1 MQRSVCLQGFDSVLK
16 WQQKEGTA
24 VTIGESIRYYRKKL
38 NLTQAQLAEAIFV
51 SRSTVAKWE
60 NGLGLPNP
68 ESMAA
73 LEQLFEIPASE
84 LATKEP
90 EAVIVKKNRSL
101 RTVGQIVGW
110 SAFCV
115 LLMAMLCLPFAIHRG
130 VYGFTPDM
138 AAGSYADRAYIDT
151 GDYRIYYFSF
161 EGDWGDGRR
170 WSDLQG
176 FKPVK
181 KHFWGCTVSED
192 DYAYKVFTKDNY
204 VVGRL
209 YTIKG
214 EGGYYNLIDKAGIY
228 KAAELG
234 TPAIWDIPS
243 ELITATTITI
253 SGVEYELQEGF
264 FFITNEPVRYFEI
277 GEEWYD
283 VE

>member
-1 MQRSVCLQGFDSVLK
+1 MEFKENLKQLRLQNG
-16 WQQKEGTA
+16 
-24 VTIGESIRYYRKKL
+24 
-38 NLTQAQLAEAIFV
+38 LTQAQLAEKLFV

-68 ESMAA
+68 ESMVAI
-73 LEQLFEIPASE
+73 EKLFDVVAEE

-90 EAVIVKKNRSL
+90 ERVIVKKNQKL
-101 RTVGQIVGW
+101 RWIGQIVGW
-110 SAFCV
+110 SIILV
-115 LLMAMLCLPFAIHRG
+115 LLIAMSYLAFAIHNG
-130 VYGFTPDM
+130 EYGFTPDM

-151 GDYRIYYFSF
+151 GDYRIYYFTF
-161 EGDWGDGRR
+161 EGDWEDGRH

-181 KHFWGCTVSED
+181 KHFWGCTLSED
-192 DYAYKVFTKDNY
+192 DYTYKVFTKDNY

-214 EGGYYNLIDKAGIY
+214 KGGYYNLIDKAGIY
-228 KAAELG
+228 KAEELG
-234 TPAIWDIPS
+234 TLAIWDIPS

-253 SGVEYELQEGF
+253 LGVEYELQEGF
-264 FFITNEPVRYFEI
+264 FFITNEPVRYFKI
-277 GEEWYD
+277 GDEWYD

>member
-1 MQRSVCLQGFDSVLK
+1 MEFKENLKQLRLQKG
-16 WQQKEGTA
+16 
-24 VTIGESIRYYRKKL
+24 
-38 NLTQAQLAEAIFV
+38 LTQAQLAEKLFV

-73 LEQLFEIPASE
+73 LEKLFDIVAEE

-90 EAVIVKKNRSL
+90 EGVIVKKNRKL
-101 RTVGQIVGW
+101 RWIGQIVAW
-110 SAFCV
+110 STILV
-115 LLMAMLCLPFAIHRG
+115 LLIAMSYLPFAIHNG
-130 VYGFTPDM
+130 KYGFTPDM
-138 AAGSYADRAYIDT
+138 VAGSYADEAYIDT
-151 GDYRIYYFSF
+151 GDYRIYYFTF
-161 EGDWGDGRR
+161 GGDWENGKH

-214 EGGYYNLIDKAGIY
+214 EGG
-228 KAAELG
+228 
-234 TPAIWDIPS
+234 
-243 ELITATTITI
+243 
-253 SGVEYELQEGF
+253 
-264 FFITNEPVRYFEI
+264 
-277 GEEWYD
+277 
-283 VE
+283 

>member
-1 MQRSVCLQGFDSVLK
+1 MEFKEKLK
-16 WQQKEGTA
+16 QLRMHKG
-24 VTIGESIRYYRKKL
+24 
-38 NLTQAQLAEAIFV
+38 LTQAQLAEKLFV

-68 ESMAA
+68 ESMAM
-73 LEQLFEIPASE
+73 LEELFDINAAE
-84 LATKEP
+84 LATEEP
-90 EAVIVKKNRSL
+90 EKVIVKKNRKL
-101 RTVGQIVGW
+101 RIVVQIVGW
-110 SAFCV
+110 SAIIF
-115 LLMAMLCLPFAIHRG
+115 LLIAMIYLPFAIHNG
-130 VYGFTPDM
+130 EYGFTPDM
-138 AAGSYADRAYIDT
+138 VAGSYADEAYIDT
-151 GDYRIYYFSF
+151 GDYRIYYFTF
-161 EGDWGDGRR
+161 EGDWEEGQH

-181 KHFWGCTVSED
+181 RHFWGCTVSED
-192 DYAYKVFTKDNY
+192 DYTYKVFTKDNY

-214 EGGYYNLIDKAGIY
+214 EGGYYNLLDKAGIY
-228 KAAELG
+228 KIEELG
-234 TPAIWDIPS
+234 TSAIWDIPG

-277 GEEWYD
+277 GDEWYD

>member
-1 MQRSVCLQGFDSVLK
+1 MEFKEKLK
-16 WQQKEGTA
+16 QLRKQKG
-24 VTIGESIRYYRKKL
+24 
-38 NLTQAQLAEAIFV
+38 LTQAQLADKLFV

-68 ESMAA
+68 ESMAT
-73 LEQLFEIPASE
+73 LENLFDIFAEE
-84 LATKEP
+84 LATEQP
-90 EAVIVKKNRSL
+90 EKVIVKKNRKL
-101 RTVGQIVGW
+101 RQIGQIVGW
-110 SAFCV
+110 SIILV
-115 LLMAMLCLPFAIHRG
+115 LFIAMSYLPFAIHNG
-130 VYGFTPDM
+130 EYGFTPDM
-138 AAGSYADRAYIDT
+138 AAGSYDDCAYIDT
-151 GDYRIYYFSF
+151 GDYRIYYFTF
-161 EGDWGDGRR
+161 GGDLENGRH

-181 KHFWGCTVSED
+181 KHFFGCTVSED

-228 KAAELG
+228 KAEEMG

-264 FFITNEPVRYFEI
+264 FFITNEPVRYFKI
-277 GEEWYD
+277 GEQWYD

>member
-1 MQRSVCLQGFDSVLK
+1 MEFKEKLK
-16 WQQKEGTA
+16 QLRIQKG
-24 VTIGESIRYYRKKL
+24 
-38 NLTQAQLAEAIFV
+38 LTQAQLADQLFV

-68 ESMAA
+68 ESMNT
-73 LEQLFEIPASE
+73 LEKLFDIFAEE
-84 LATKEP
+84 LATEEP
-90 EAVIVKKNRSL
+90 EKVIVKKNRKF
-101 RTVGQIVGW
+101 RRMGQIVGW
-110 SAFCV
+110 STILA
-115 LLMAMLCLPFAIHRG
+115 LLIAMSYLPFAIHKG
-130 VYGFTPDM
+130 EYGFTTDM
-138 AAGSYADRAYIDT
+138 AAGSYDDEAYIDT
-151 GDYRIYYFSF
+151 GDYRIYYFTF
-161 EGDWGDGRR
+161 GGDWENGRH

-214 EGGYYNLIDKAGIY
+214 EGGYYNLIDKSGIY
-228 KAAELG
+228 KAEEPG
-234 TPAIWDIPS
+234 TPAIWVIPS

-264 FFITNEPVRYFEI
+264 FFITSEPVRYFEI

-283 VE
+283 IE

>member
-1 MQRSVCLQGFDSVLK
+1 MEFKENLKRLRMQKG
-16 WQQKEGTA
+16 
-24 VTIGESIRYYRKKL
+24 
-38 NLTQAQLAEAIFV
+38 LTQAQLAERLFV

-101 RTVGQIVGW
+101 RTVGQIVGG

-161 EGDWGDGRR
+161 EGDWEDGRR

-192 DYAYKVFTKDNY
+192 DYTYKVFTKDNS

-214 EGGYYNLIDKAGIY
+214 EKGYYNLLNKAGHY
-228 KAAELG
+228 AVEEQGAP
-234 TPAIWDIPS
+234 TVWDIPG
-243 ELITATTITI
+243 ELITATAITI
-253 SGVEYELQEGF
+253 DGVEYALEEGF
-264 FFITNEPVRYFEI
+264 FFITSEPVRYFKI
-277 GEEWYD
+277 DGEWYD

>member
-1 MQRSVCLQGFDSVLK
+1 MEFKEKLK
-16 WQQKEGTA
+16 QLRIQKG
-24 VTIGESIRYYRKKL
+24 
-38 NLTQAQLAEAIFV
+38 LTQAQLADKLFV

-68 ESMAA
+68 ESMAM
-73 LEQLFEIPASE
+73 LENLFDISAEE
-84 LATKEP
+84 LATEAP
-90 EAVIVKKNRSL
+90 EKVIVKKNRKL
-101 RTVGQIVGW
+101 RQLGQTVGW
-110 SAFCV
+110 SVIIV
-115 LLMAMLCLPFAIHRG
+115 LLIAMSYLPFAIHNG
-130 VYGFTPDM
+130 QYGFTPDM
-138 AAGSYADRAYIDT
+138 AAGSYADQAYIDT
-151 GDYRIYYFSF
+151 GDYRIYYFTF
-161 EGDWGDGRR
+161 GGDWEDGRH

-228 KAAELG
+228 KAEELG
-234 TPAIWDIPS
+234 TPPIWDIPS
-243 ELITATTITI
+243 ELITAATITI

-264 FFITNEPVRYFEI
+264 FFITNEPVRYFKI

>member
-1 MQRSVCLQGFDSVLK
+1 MEFKENLK
-16 WQQKEGTA
+16 QL
-24 VTIGESIRYYRKKL
+24 RKKKGF
-38 NLTQAQLAEAIFV
+38 TQAQLAEKLFV

-68 ESMAA
+68 ESMAT
-73 LEQLFEIPASE
+73 LEELFEISSSE
-84 LATKEP
+84 LATEEP
-90 EAVIVKKNRSL
+90 ETVIIKKNRKL
-101 RTVGQIVGW
+101 RQIGQIVGW
-110 SAFCV
+110 SIILA
-115 LLMAMLCLPFAIHRG
+115 LLIAMSYLPFAIHNG
-130 VYGFTPDM
+130 EYGFAPEM
-138 AAGSYADRAYIDT
+138 AAGGYSNEAYIDT
-151 GDYRIYYFSF
+151 GDYRIYYFTF
-161 EGDWGDGRR
+161 GGDLEDGRH

-176 FKPVK
+176 FKPVR

-192 DYAYKVFTKDNY
+192 DYSYKVFTKDNY

-228 KAAELG
+228 KAEELG

>member
-1 MQRSVCLQGFDSVLK
+1 MEMKDKLK
-16 WQQKEGTA
+16 HLRKEHD
-24 VTIGESIRYYRKKL
+24 
-38 NLTQAQLAEAIFV
+38 LTQAQLADAIFV

-60 NGLGLPNP
+60 NGLGLPSKD
-68 ESMAA
+68 SMEA
-73 LEQLFEIPASE
+73 LERLYGISQDEV
-84 LATKEP
+84 ATTEP
-90 EAVIVKKNRSL
+90 ETVIVEKNRKL
-101 RTVGQIVGW
+101 HLIGRIAGW
-110 SAFCV
+110 V
-115 LLMAMLCLPFAIHRG
+115 LMLLLVAVAIALPFALHSG
-130 VYGFTPDM
+130 NYGFTANM
-138 AAGSYADRAYIDT
+138 AAGSYADSDFIDT
-151 GDYRIYYFSF
+151 GDYRIYYFTF
-161 EGDWGDGRR
+161 GGDWENGEH

-192 DYAYKVFTKDNY
+192 DYTYKVFTKDNY

-214 EGGYYNLIDKAGIY
+214 KNGYYNLINKAGLY
-228 KAAELG
+228 KVDEQGAGAVW
-234 TPAIWDIPS
+234 AIPG
-243 ELITATTITI
+243 ELITATSITI

>member
-1 MQRSVCLQGFDSVLK
+1 MEFKENLKQLRLQKG
-16 WQQKEGTA
+16 
-24 VTIGESIRYYRKKL
+24 
-38 NLTQAQLAEAIFV
+38 LTQAQLAEKLFV

-68 ESMAA
+68 ESMAT
-73 LEQLFEIPASE
+73 LEKLFDIVAEE

-90 EAVIVKKNRSL
+90 EGVIVKKNRKL
-101 RTVGQIVGW
+101 RWIGQIVAW
-110 SAFCV
+110 STILV
-115 LLMAMLCLPFAIHRG
+115 LLIAMSYLPFAIHKG
-130 VYGFTPDM
+130 EYGFTPDM
-138 AAGSYADRAYIDT
+138 AAGSYADEEYIDT
-151 GDYRIYYFSF
+151 GDYRIYYFTF
-161 EGDWGDGRR
+161 GGDWDNGKH

-228 KAAELG
+228 KTGGTRLTGDLG
-234 TPAIWDIPS
+234 YSQRIDYSNNDYNLRCRI
-243 ELITATTITI
+243 
-253 SGVEYELQEGF
+253 
-264 FFITNEPVRYFEI
+264 
-277 GEEWYD
+277 
-283 VE
+283 

>member
-1 MQRSVCLQGFDSVLK
+1 MEFKENLKQLRLQKG
-16 WQQKEGTA
+16 
-24 VTIGESIRYYRKKL
+24 
-38 NLTQAQLAEAIFV
+38 LTQAQLAEKLFV

-73 LEQLFEIPASE
+73 LEKLFDIVAEE

-90 EAVIVKKNRSL
+90 EGVIVKKNRKL
-101 RTVGQIVGW
+101 RWIGQIVAW
-110 SAFCV
+110 STILV
-115 LLMAMLCLPFAIHRG
+115 LLIAMSYLPFAIHKG
-130 VYGFTPDM
+130 EYGFTPDM
-138 AAGSYADRAYIDT
+138 AAGSYADEEYIDT
-151 GDYRIYYFSF
+151 GDYRIYYFTF
-161 EGDWGDGRR
+161 GGDWENGKH

-204 VVGRL
+204 VVGKL

-214 EGGYYNLIDKAGIY
+214 ENGYYNLIN
-228 KAAELG
+228 KAAHYRANEDG
-234 TPAIWDIPS
+234 TSMIWDIPH
-243 ELITATTITI
+243 ELITAESITV
-253 SGVEYELQEGF
+253 SGVEYELQGGF
-264 FFITNEPVRYFEI
+264 FFITDEPVGFFKI
-277 GEEWYD
+277 GDELYD

>member
-1 MQRSVCLQGFDSVLK
+1 MEFKDKIKQLRI
-16 WQQKEGTA
+16 QKG
-24 VTIGESIRYYRKKL
+24 
-38 NLTQAQLAEAIFV
+38 LTQAQLAEKLFV

-68 ESMAA
+68 ESMAM
-73 LEQLFEIPASE
+73 LEKLFDINAFE
-84 LATKEP
+84 LATEEP
-90 EAVIVKKNRSL
+90 EKVIVKKNRKL
-101 RTVGQIVGW
+101 RSIGQIIGW
-110 SAFCV
+110 SAIIF
-115 LLMAMLCLPFAIHRG
+115 LLIAMIFLPLAIHNG
-130 VYGFTPDM
+130 KYGFTPDM
-138 AAGSYADRAYIDT
+138 TAGSYANSDYIDT
-151 GDYRIYYFSF
+151 GDYRIYYFTF
-161 EGDWGDGRR
+161 GGVLEDGQN

-181 KHFWGCTVSED
+181 KHLWGFTVSED
-192 DYAYKVFTKDNY
+192 DYTYKVFTKDNY

-228 KAAELG
+228 KVEEPG
-234 TPAIWDIPS
+234 TPAIWNIPG

-264 FFITNEPVRYFEI
+264 FFITDEPVRYFKI
-277 GEEWYD
+277 GDEWYD